1 MKICIAQTN
10 PHKGDI
16 EKNIEQHIHLIHQ
29 AIDRDANL
37 IIFPELSLTGYEPE
51 LAKDLATTQEDKRL
65 DRLQVLSNRHQ
76 IVIGAGLPTK
86 ENDNIFIST
95 VIFQPHKARVT
106 YSKQYLYHTEIGHFT
121 AGKKPLYLN
130 IEGQIIAPAICYE
143 LSNPEHSKGAA
154 QNNAAFYI
162 ASVLNSVEGVNGDH
176 QKLSAIARK
185 YKMTVFM
192 ANYIGVSGGY
202 QCGGKSAIW
211 NSEGMLIGQLS
222 DKNEGL
228 LVFDTTTQNVESVVL

>member
-10 PHKGDI
+10 PHKGNI
-16 EKNIEQHIHLIHQ
+16 EKNIEQHVKLIHQ
-29 AIDRDANL
+29 AINRNANL
-37 IIFPELSLTGYEPE
+37 IIFPELSLTGYEPQ

-65 DRLQVLSNRHQ
+65 DQLQELSNRYQ

-86 ENDNIFIST
+86 ENDDIYIST
-95 VIFQPHKARVT
+95 IIFQPNQARVT

-154 QNNAAFYI
+154 HNNAAFYI

-176 QKLSAIARK
+176 QKLAAIARQ

-202 QCGGKSAIW
+202 QCAGKSSVW
-211 NSEGMLIGQLS
+211 NHEGEIIEQLS

-228 LVFDTTTQNVESVVL
+228 LVYDTSTQNIESVVL